1 MARILYVSTSTT
13 IGGAEKTLYTLST
26 LIDPSVCE
34 VVGVVSLKP
43 KGPYARQLEAL
54 GRRVYSLKVD
64 QRVGLQ
70 DLQKLA
76 LVIHETK
83 PDLVHAIMYQA
94 IQLARGVKRLR
105 YADFKLITS
114 PRVHYRTRT
123 PFSLFV
129 DGFLKKADD
138 LLIAESEASRSYLV
152 DKLSYDKSKTVM
164 IRNGVDI
171 AGWSISKSDRK
182 QRREMIGIGD
192 KDFLVGSIGRLEEQK
207 GQSFL
212 IDAMAEILQNHP
224 EAKCV
229 ILGEGPMHA
238 ELQARIDA
246 HGIGTSVG
254 LLGEQ
259 DEITAWLSAFDAFV
273 LPSLWE
279 GIPNALLEAM
289 ALGLPVIASNVDG
302 VPETVVHDLSGLLV
316 KPGDAKALVVS
327 INDMIEDPSLRERL
341 GREART
347 VVNENFKLA
356 DMIRRYEKAYRAV
369 LAGDLT
375 PLTAGAGSPF

>member
-34 VVGVVSLKP
+34 VAGVVSLKP
-43 KGPYARQLEAL
+43 KGRYARELEAL
-54 GRRVYSLKVD
+54 GRRVYSLKIN

-138 LLIAESEASRSYLV
+138 LLIAESESSRSYLV
-152 DKLSYDKSKTVM
+152 EKLDYEKRKTIT

-171 AGWSISKSDRK
+171 AGWSVSKTDRK
-182 QRREMIGIGD
+182 ERREMIGITD
-192 KDFLVGSIGRLEEQK
+192 KDFLVGCIGRLDEQK
-207 GQSFL
+207 GHL
-212 IDAMAEILQNHP
+212 YLVDAMAEILQNHP
-224 EAKCV
+224 QAKCV
-229 ILGEGPMHA
+229 ILGEGPIHA

-259 DEITAWLSAFDAFV
+259 DDIPAWLSAFDAFV

-289 ALGLPVIASNVDG
+289 ALGLPVIASEVDG
-302 VPETVVHDLSGLLV
+302 VGEAVVHDLSGLLV
-316 KPGDAKALVVS
+316 KPGDAKALVVA
-327 INDMIEDPSLRERL
+327 INDMIEDSSLRERL
-341 GREART
+341 GREAKK

-356 DMIRRYEKAYRAV
+356 DMIVRYEKAYRAV
-369 LAGDLT
+369 LSGDLST
-375 PLTAGAGSPF
+375 LSTEPGLPL